1 MATWARKL
9 GWLEAGFALL
19 TLSALVMRLWELG
32 GRVMH
37 YDEAIHLHQSWQ
49 LSNLVEYIHSPWM
62 HGPFQIEL
70 TALVFMVLGD
80 SDFTA
85 RLGYAVFGTALVAVP
100 YFLRRHLGSWGALFT
115 GVMLAASPA
124 LLYFSRFGRNDILM
138 AFWAAAL
145 LTLFWKYNHEER
157 DRYLY
162 LASAVLALMFATK
175 ETAYFVALIF
185 GGLAFLLGLPQIA
198 EVAGGRAKLGR
209 LAGPAGFFL
218 LLVTLTLPQWSA
230 MAGMLEGVAGLTL
243 ISRDGVN
250 TGIVGAPFWGGQQL
264 TLPVTDLHPTAQAV
278 VALLVVGGAGI
289 WGWVV
294 GLRGRRLATGVGP
307 ILALPVAVGMAL
319 NQPFGIAA
327 ADMAGAVVVLG
338 VGVGLLLVDRRFWR
352 TRLTTGLALGALTAL
367 YGVLL
372 TPVVNVGGVVRAIVP
387 LGTAVDTTQNGIP
400 INYVVALGIV
410 GAALLVSV
418 AVGLAWKGRVWLG
431 CAGVFYLVWVS
442 CYTTLFTNWGGVFSG
457 VWQGM
462 GYWIAQQDVARGN
475 QPWYYYFVELSV
487 YETLPVVF
495 GVIAAVYFFK
505 KADTLG
511 LVLAVWA
518 GLTLL
523 AYTVASEKMP
533 WLVVNITLPFIFLA
547 GKFLGELVEKVRWKA
562 AVRRG
567 TALILFIAPLGM
579 AIGVFLLDR
588 FARSDGGMPGPYWV
602 VILGLA
608 LFAVV
613 WASLVKVERRGGGMA
628 LTGLGAAGLLL
639 GFTLWTGVRAAYT
652 YDDSNRE
659 ILAYA
664 QGSADLFVTYERL
677 QEEGIGE
684 KSESPLV
691 LVDYDVWYPF
701 QWYVRNEAERGTLGY
716 RCFKSEGS
724 EGWNASCNPPAEQAG
739 EGSLALMVSSRNLGN
754 DDKLTETHDK
764 SDVLRDLLWFPESY
778 RRPGE
783 NRMEESPWEELAK
796 DGEFFR
802 EQASSRQV
810 WREVIGYILSR
821 DLKRDWYAAEFHIYT
836 PQQRN

>member
-70 TALVFMVLGD
+70 TALVFKVLGD

-145 LTLFWKYNHEER
+145 LALFWKYNHEER

-264 TLPVTDLHPTAQAV
+264 TLPVTELHPAAHAV
-278 VALLVVGGAGI
+278 GALLVVGGAGI

-352 TRLTTGLALGALTAL
+352 TRLTAGLALGALTAL
-367 YGVLL
+367 YGVLW
-372 TPVVNVGGVVRAIVP
+372 TPVVNVDGVVRAIVP
-387 LGTAVDTTQNGIP
+387 MGTAVDTTNNGIP

-410 GAALLVSV
+410 GAALLVSM

-487 YETLPVVF
+487 YESLPVVF

-511 LVLAVWA
+511 LGLAVWA

-547 GKFLGELVEKVRWKA
+547 GKFLGELVEEVRWKA

-836 PQQRN
+836 PQQPN

>member
-1 MATWARKL
+1 MAAWARKL

-32 GRVMH
+32 RRAMH

-49 LSNLVEYIHSPWM
+49 LSNMVEYIHSPWM

-100 YFLRRHLGSWGALFT
+100 YLLRRHLGSWGALFT
-115 GVMLAASPA
+115 GVMLAISPA

-185 GGLAFLLGLPQIA
+185 GGLAFLLGIPQIA

-230 MAGMLEGVAGLTL
+230 VAGMLEGVAGLTL
-243 ISRDGVN
+243 IARDGVD
-250 TGIVGAPFWGGQQL
+250 TGIVGTPFWGGQQL
-264 TLPVTDLHPTAQAV
+264 TLPVTDLHPTAHAV
-278 VALLVVGGAGI
+278 AALLALGGVGV
-289 WGWVV
+289 WGWWV

-307 ILALPVAVGMAL
+307 IVALPVAVGMAL
-319 NQPFGIAA
+319 NQPFGIEA
-327 ADMAGAVVVLG
+327 ADIAGVVVVLG
-338 VGVGLLLVDRRFWR
+338 LGVGLLLADRRFWR
-352 TRLTTGLALGALTAL
+352 TRLTVGVGLGALTAL

-372 TPVVNVGGVVRAIVP
+372 TPVVNVGGVVQAIVP
-387 LGTAVDTTQNGIP
+387 MGTAVDTTSNGIP
-400 INYVVALGIV
+400 VNYAVALGVV
-410 GAALLVSV
+410 GAALLVST

-487 YETLPVVF
+487 YESLPLVF
-495 GVIAAVYFFK
+495 GVVAAVYFFR
-505 KADTLG
+505 KADALG
-511 LVLAVWA
+511 LVLSVWA

-523 AYTVASEKMP
+523 AYTMASEKMP

-547 GKFLGELVEKVRWKA
+547 GKFLGELVEAVRWKA
-562 AVRRG
+562 AVQRS
-567 TALILFIAPLGM
+567 TALIIFITPLGM
-579 AIGVFLLDR
+579 AIGLFLLNKL
-588 FARSDGGMPGPYWV
+588 AQSDGGMPGPYWV

-613 WASLVKVERRGGGMA
+613 WASLVKAERRGGGMA

-664 QGSADLFVTYERL
+664 QGSADLFTTYERL

-684 KSESPLV
+684 ESEPPSV

-701 QWYVRNEAERGTLGY
+701 QWYVRDEADQGTLGY

-724 EGWNASCNPPAEQAG
+724 EGWNASCKPPAEQAG
-739 EGSLALMVSSRNLGN
+739 EGSLVLMVSSRNLGN
-754 DDKLTETHDK
+754 DDKLIETHEK

-783 NRMEESPWEELAK
+783 NRMEESFLEELAK
-796 DGEFFR
+796 DGAFFR
-802 EQASSRQV
+802 EQASSRKA
-810 WREVIGYILSR
+810 WRESIGYLLSR
-821 DLKRDWYAAEFHIYT
+821 ELKRDWYTAEFHIYT
-836 PQQRN
+836 RQQPN

>member
-70 TALVFMVLGD
+70 TALVFKVLGD

-145 LTLFWKYNHEER
+145 LALFWKYNHEER

-264 TLPVTDLHPTAQAV
+264 TLPVTELHPAAHAV
-278 VALLVVGGAGI
+278 GALLVVGGAGI

-352 TRLTTGLALGALTAL
+352 TRLTAGLALGALTAL
-367 YGVLL
+367 YGVLW
-372 TPVVNVGGVVRAIVP
+372 TPVVNVDGVVRAIVP
-387 LGTAVDTTQNGIP
+387 MGTAVDTTNNGIP

-410 GAALLVSV
+410 GAALLVSM

-487 YETLPVVF
+487 YESLPVVF

-511 LVLAVWA
+511 LGLAVWA

-547 GKFLGELVEKVRWKA
+547 GKFLGELVEEVRWKA

-754 DDKLTETHDK
+754 DDELTETHEK

-796 DGEFFR
+796 DGAFFR

-836 PQQRN
+836 SQQPN

>member
-1 MATWARKL
+1 MATWARKF

-32 GRVMH
+32 GRAMH

-80 SDFTA
+80 SDFAA

-264 TLPVTDLHPTAQAV
+264 TLPVTDLHPAAHAV
-278 VALLVVGGAGI
+278 VALLVVGGAAI

-294 GLRGRRLATGVGP
+294 GLRGRLLATGLGP

-327 ADMAGAVVVLG
+327 ADMAGAVVVLA

-352 TRLTTGLALGALTAL
+352 TRLTAGVALGALTAL

-387 LGTAVDTTQNGIP
+387 LGTAVDTTNNGIP

-410 GAALLVSV
+410 GAALLVSM
-418 AVGLAWKGRVWLG
+418 AVGLAWKGRAWLG

-442 CYTTLFTNWGGVFSG
+442 CYTTLFTNWAGIFSG

-487 YETLPVVF
+487 YEILPVVF

-511 LVLAVWA
+511 LALAVWA

-567 TALILFIAPLGM
+567 TALVLFIAPLGM

-684 KSESPLV
+684 GSESPSV

-701 QWYVRNEAERGTLGY
+701 QWYIRNEAERGTLGY

-724 EGWNASCNPPAEQAG
+724 EGWNASCNPPAEQAW

-754 DDKLTETHDK
+754 DDELTGTHDK

-796 DGEFFR
+796 DGAFFR
-802 EQASSRQV
+802 EQASSRKV

-821 DLKRDWYAAEFHIYT
+821 DLKRDWYTSEFHIYT
-836 PQQRN
+836 PQQPN